1 MRSLRPSPCLQ
12 PQGQALGATLRAA
25 CAVQIGYP
33 ADLSCLS
40 FVRQRAPGEK
50 SGLAVPMSEQRKQTI
65 ARISEFIYEGFL
77 KYNES
82 FTRIT
87 ERARRR
93 FEQQDWGGHH
103 QDIAERV
110 ELYEKSVR
118 RIVISLRKNLGPRVI
133 DPKLWHSTR
142 GYFGE
147 RLYNVPDA
155 GFMKTF
161 FNSITRRI
169 FDTVGIDSNIEFVS
183 SAPGEGFNP
192 LETLTLN
199 RYPYWGSLSKTFK
212 KILDDFAFKVP
223 YKNITADCRIIS
235 QEIQRYYQGH
245 LRRHGEFLRFE
256 FIDSA
261 FFQSARAYLI
271 GRTIQQD
278 HVNPI
283 IIALKN
289 SGDGIE
295 VDAVLLSEEEVSIVF
310 SYTRSYYFANPHSV
324 IGAVHFLHS
333 ILPAKPIDE
342 LYTVLGRL
350 RQGKTERYRIF
361 SHHLD
366 NTDDKFVHAEGDKG
380 LVMLVFTLPSYDLVF
395 KIIRDNFGYP
405 KTINREDVQNKYKLV
420 SRHDRAG
427 RLIDTQVFRNL
438 EFPLNRFGD
447 DLLEE
452 LLSEA
457 AGTVRVEKDQLIID
471 HVYIERRVRPLN
483 LYLREA
489 GRANANEVIL
499 DYGQTIKDL
508 ANTNIFPGDLL
519 LKNFGVTRHRR
530 VVFYDYDEV
539 ALVTECNFR
548 DIPDS
553 DDDEDLMRSDVW
565 FHVNKND
572 IFPEEFIKFLSMEP
586 KLRAL
591 FLQVHGD
598 LLTADYWNRIKTK
611 HISGDIELVIPYF
624 RHSMPARDRETRDRE
639 QGTAVM

>member
-1 MRSLRPSPCLQ
+1 M
-12 PQGQALGATLRAA
+12 A
-25 CAVQIGYP
+25 
-33 ADLSCLS
+33 
-40 FVRQRAPGEK
+40 
-50 SGLAVPMSEQRKQTI
+50 EQRKQTI
-65 ARISEFIYEGFL
+65 ARISEFIYEGFQ
-77 KYNES
+77 KYNEN
-82 FTRIT
+82 FFRIT

-93 FEQQDWGGHH
+93 FEQRDWEGHQ
-103 QDIAERV
+103 QDIIERV

-118 RIVISLRKNLGPRVI
+118 RIVVSLRKNLGPRVI
-133 DPKLWHSTR
+133 DRKLWHSTR
-142 GYFGE
+142 RYFGQ

-155 GFMKTF
+155 GFLKTF
-161 FNSITRRI
+161 FNSTTRRI
-169 FDTVGIDSNIEFVS
+169 FDTVGTDPEIEFVS
-183 SAPGEGFNP
+183 SAPDEGFNP

-199 RYPYWGSLSKTFK
+199 RYPYWGSLDKTFK
-212 KILDDFAFKVP
+212 KILEDFSFKVP
-223 YKNITADCRIIS
+223 YRDINADTRIFS
-235 QEIQRYYQGH
+235 QEVQRYYQAH
-245 LRRHGEFLRFE
+245 LREHGEFVRFE

-271 GRTIQQD
+271 GRTIQLD
-278 HVNPI
+278 HINPI
-283 IIALKN
+283 VIALKN
-289 SGDGIE
+289 TSSGIE
-295 VDAVLLSEEEVSIVF
+295 VDAVLMSEEEVSVVF

-333 ILPAKPIDE
+333 ILPSKPIDE

-361 SHHLD
+361 SHHLQ
-366 NTDDKFVHAEGDKG
+366 NTEDKFVHAEGDKG

-405 KTINREDVQNKYKLV
+405 KTINREEVQSKYRLV

-427 RLIDTQVFRNL
+427 RLIDTQEFRNL
-438 EFPLNRFGD
+438 EFPVDRFGKA
-447 DLLEE
+447 LLDE

-457 AGTVRVEKDQLIID
+457 SETVRVDEDQLIID

-483 LYLREA
+483 LYLREVE
-489 GRANANEVIL
+489 RADANEVIL

-539 ALVTECNFR
+539 ALVTECDFR

-572 IFPEEFIKFLSMEP
+572 IFPEEFIKFLSMDA

-591 FLQVHGD
+591 FLEVHGD
-598 LLTADYWNRIKTK
+598 LLTADYWNRVK
-611 HISGDIELVIPYF
+611 HKHLKGDIELVIPYF
-624 RHSMPARDRETRDRE
+624 RHSLPARQATGNRERKS
-639 QGTAVM
+639 AAM

>member
-1 MRSLRPSPCLQ
+1 
-12 PQGQALGATLRAA
+12 
-25 CAVQIGYP
+25 
-33 ADLSCLS
+33 
-40 FVRQRAPGEK
+40 
-50 SGLAVPMSEQRKQTI
+50 MSEQRKQTI
-65 ARISEFIYEGFL
+65 ARISEFIYEGFQ
-77 KYNES
+77 KYNEN
-82 FTRIT
+82 FFRIT

-93 FEQQDWGGHH
+93 FEQRDWEGHQ
-103 QDIAERV
+103 QDIIERV

-118 RIVISLRKNLGPRVI
+118 RIVVSLRKNLGPRVI
-133 DPKLWHSTR
+133 DRKLWHSTR
-142 GYFGE
+142 RYFGE

-155 GFMKTF
+155 GFLKTF
-161 FNSITRRI
+161 FNSTTRRI
-169 FDTVGIDSNIEFVS
+169 FDTVGTDPEIEFVS
-183 SAPGEGFNP
+183 SAPDEGFNP

-199 RYPYWGSLSKTFK
+199 RYPYWGSLDKTFRN
-212 KILDDFAFKVP
+212 ILDDFAFKVP
-223 YKNITADCRIIS
+223 YRNMAADTRIIS
-235 QEIQRYYQGH
+235 QEIQRYYRAH
-245 LRRHGEFLRFE
+245 LREFGEFLRFE
-256 FIDSA
+256 FINSA

-278 HVNPI
+278 HVNPFV
-283 IIALKN
+283 IALKN
-289 SGDGIE
+289 TSGGIE
-295 VDAVLLSEEEVSIVF
+295 VDAVLLSEEEVSVVF

-333 ILPAKPIDE
+333 ILPSKPIDE

-361 SHHLD
+361 SHHLQG
-366 NTDDKFVHAEGDKG
+366 TDDRFVHAEGDKG

-395 KIIRDNFGYP
+395 KIIRDQFGYP
-405 KTINREDVQNKYKLV
+405 KTVNKEEVQDKYRLV

-427 RLIDTQVFRNL
+427 RLIDTQEFRNL
-438 EFPLNRFGD
+438 EFPVNRFD
-447 DLLEE
+447 EALLDE
-452 LLSEA
+452 LLREA
-457 AGTVRVEKDQLIID
+457 ADTVRVEKDKLVID

-483 LYLREA
+483 LYLREVE
-489 GRANANEVIL
+489 RADANEVIL

-539 ALVTECNFR
+539 ALVTECDFR

-572 IFPEEFIKFLSMEP
+572 IFPEEFIKFLSMDA

-591 FLQVHGD
+591 FLEVHGD
-598 LLTADYWNRIKTK
+598 LLTADYWNRVKNK
-611 HISGDIELVIPYF
+611 HLKGDIELVIPYF
-624 RHSMPARDRETRDRE
+624 RHSLPARQATENRERKS
-639 QGTAVM
+639 AAM

>member
-1 MRSLRPSPCLQ
+1 M
-12 PQGQALGATLRAA
+12 A
-25 CAVQIGYP
+25 
-33 ADLSCLS
+33 
-40 FVRQRAPGEK
+40 
-50 SGLAVPMSEQRKQTI
+50 EQRKQTI
-65 ARISEFIYEGFL
+65 ARISEYIYEGFQ
-77 KYNES
+77 KYNEN
-82 FTRIT
+82 FFRIT

-93 FEQQDWGGHH
+93 FEQRDWEGHQ
-103 QDIAERV
+103 QDIIERV

-118 RIVISLRKNLGPRVI
+118 RIVVSLRKNLGPRVV
-133 DPKLWHSTR
+133 DRKLWHSTR
-142 GYFGE
+142 RYFGQ

-155 GFMKTF
+155 GFLKTF
-161 FNSITRRI
+161 FNSTTRRI
-169 FDTVGIDSNIEFVS
+169 FNTVGTDAEIEFVS
-183 SAPGEGFNP
+183 SAPDEGFNP

-199 RYPYWGSLSKTFK
+199 RYPYWGSLEKTFK
-212 KILDDFAFKVP
+212 KILEDFAFKVP
-223 YKNITADCRIIS
+223 YRNIAADTRTFS
-235 QEIQRYYQGH
+235 QEIQRYYQVH
-245 LRRHGEFLRFE
+245 LRAHGEFVRFE
-256 FIDSA
+256 FINSA

-283 IIALKN
+283 VIALKN
-289 SGDGIE
+289 TSSGIE
-295 VDAVLLSEEEVSIVF
+295 VDAVLLSEEEVSVVF

-333 ILPAKPIDE
+333 ILPSKPIDE

-361 SHHLD
+361 SHHLQT
-366 NTDDKFVHAEGDKG
+366 TDDKFVHAEGDKG

-405 KTINREDVQNKYKLV
+405 KTINREEVQSKYRLV

-427 RLIDTQVFRNL
+427 RLIDTQEFRNL
-438 EFPLNRFGD
+438 EFPVNRFD
-447 DLLEE
+447 DALLEE

-457 AGTVRVEKDQLIID
+457 GGTVHVKHDQLIID

-489 GRANANEVIL
+489 GRTDAGEVIL

-539 ALVTECNFR
+539 ALVTECDFR
-548 DIPDS
+548 EIPDS
-553 DDDEDLMRSDVW
+553 EDDEDVLRSDVW

-586 KLRAL
+586 HLRAL
-591 FLQVHGD
+591 FLEVHGD
-598 LLTADYWNRIKTK
+598 LLTADYWNRVK
-611 HISGDIELVIPYF
+611 HNLLRGDIELIIPYF
-624 RHSMPARDRETRDRE
+624 RHSVPADQETGARKQASGIR
-639 QGTAVM
+639 

>member
-1 MRSLRPSPCLQ
+1 M
-12 PQGQALGATLRAA
+12 A
-25 CAVQIGYP
+25 
-33 ADLSCLS
+33 
-40 FVRQRAPGEK
+40 
-50 SGLAVPMSEQRKQTI
+50 EQRKQTI
-65 ARISEFIYEGFL
+65 ARISEFIYEGFQ
-77 KYNES
+77 KYNEN
-82 FTRIT
+82 FFRVT

-93 FEQQDWGGHH
+93 FEQRDWGGHQ
-103 QDIAERV
+103 QDIIERV

-118 RIVISLRKNLGPRVI
+118 RIVVSLRKNLGPRVT
-133 DPKLWHSTR
+133 DPRLWHSTR
-142 GYFGE
+142 RYFGE

-169 FDTVGIDSNIEFVS
+169 FDTVGIDPEIEFVS
-183 SAPGEGFNP
+183 SAPDEGFNP

-199 RYPYWGSLSKTFK
+199 RYPYWGSLDKTFK
-212 KILDDFAFKVP
+212 TILDDFAFKVP
-223 YKNITADCRIIS
+223 YRNMAADTRIIS
-235 QEIQRYYQGH
+235 QEIQRYYRSH
-245 LRRHGEFLRFE
+245 LQEHGEFLRFE
-256 FIDSA
+256 FINSA

-289 SGDGIE
+289 STGGIE
-295 VDAVLLSEEEVSIVF
+295 VDAVLLSEEEVSVVF

-333 ILPAKPIDE
+333 ILPNKPIDE

-361 SHHLD
+361 SHHLE
-366 NTDDKFVHAEGDKG
+366 NTDDRFVHAEGDKG

-395 KIIRDNFGYP
+395 KIIRDTFGYP
-405 KTINREDVQNKYKLV
+405 KTISREEVQSKYRLV

-427 RLIDTQVFRNL
+427 RLIDTQEFRNL
-438 EFPLNRFGD
+438 EFPVDRFD
-447 DLLEE
+447 KALLDE

-457 AGTVRVEKDQLIID
+457 SGTVRVDEDQLIID

-483 LYLREA
+483 LYLREVERADA
-489 GRANANEVIL
+489 GEVIL

-539 ALVTECNFR
+539 ALVTECDFR

-572 IFPEEFIKFLSMEP
+572 IFPEEFIKFLSMDAG
-586 KLRAL
+586 LREL
-591 FLQVHGD
+591 FLKVHGD
-598 LLTADYWNRIKTK
+598 LLTAGYWNRVKSK
-611 HISGDIELVIPYF
+611 LLKGDIELVIPYF
-624 RHSMPARDRETRDRE
+624 RHSVPADQQMEDRERKS
-639 QGTAVM
+639 AAM

>member
-1 MRSLRPSPCLQ
+1 
-12 PQGQALGATLRAA
+12 
-25 CAVQIGYP
+25 
-33 ADLSCLS
+33 
-40 FVRQRAPGEK
+40 
-50 SGLAVPMSEQRKQTI
+50 MSEQRKQTI
-65 ARISEFIYEGFL
+65 ARISEFIYEGFQ
-77 KYNES
+77 KYNEN
-82 FTRIT
+82 FFRIT

-93 FEQQDWGGHH
+93 FEQRDWEGHQ
-103 QDIAERV
+103 QDIIERV

-118 RIVISLRKNLGPRVI
+118 RIVVSLRKNLGPRVI
-133 DPKLWHSTR
+133 DRKLWHSTR
-142 GYFGE
+142 RYFGE

-155 GFMKTF
+155 GFLKTF
-161 FNSITRRI
+161 FNSTTRRI
-169 FDTVGIDSNIEFVS
+169 FDTVGTDPEIEFVS
-183 SAPGEGFNP
+183 SAPDEGFNP

-199 RYPYWGSLSKTFK
+199 RYPYWGSLDKTFRN
-212 KILDDFAFKVP
+212 ILNDFAFKVP
-223 YKNITADCRIIS
+223 YRNMAADTRIIS
-235 QEIQRYYQGH
+235 QEIQRYYRAH
-245 LRRHGEFLRFE
+245 LREFGEFLRFE
-256 FIDSA
+256 FINSA

-278 HVNPI
+278 HVNPFV
-283 IIALKN
+283 IALKN
-289 SGDGIE
+289 TSGGIE
-295 VDAVLLSEEEVSIVF
+295 VDAVLLSEEEVSVVF

-333 ILPAKPIDE
+333 ILPSKPIDE

-361 SHHLD
+361 SHHLQG
-366 NTDDKFVHAEGDKG
+366 TDDRFVHAEGDKG

-395 KIIRDNFGYP
+395 KIIRDQFGYP
-405 KTINREDVQNKYKLV
+405 KTVNKEEVQDKYRLV

-427 RLIDTQVFRNL
+427 RLIDTQEFRNL
-438 EFPLNRFGD
+438 EFPVNRFD
-447 DLLEE
+447 EALLDE
-452 LLSEA
+452 LLREA
-457 AGTVRVEKDQLIID
+457 AETVRVEKDKLVID

-483 LYLREA
+483 LYLREVE
-489 GRANANEVIL
+489 RADANEVIL

-539 ALVTECNFR
+539 ALVTECDFR

-572 IFPEEFIKFLSMEP
+572 IFPEEFIKFLSMDA

-591 FLQVHGD
+591 FLEVHGD
-598 LLTADYWNRIKTK
+598 LLTADYWNRVKNK
-611 HISGDIELVIPYF
+611 HLKGDIELVIPYF
-624 RHSMPARDRETRDRE
+624 RHSLPAR
-639 QGTAVM
+639 QGTENRERKSAAM

>member
-1 MRSLRPSPCLQ
+1 M
-12 PQGQALGATLRAA
+12 A
-25 CAVQIGYP
+25 
-33 ADLSCLS
+33 
-40 FVRQRAPGEK
+40 
-50 SGLAVPMSEQRKQTI
+50 EQRKQTI
-65 ARISEFIYEGFL
+65 ARISEFIYEGFQ

-82 FTRIT
+82 FFRVT

-93 FEQQDWGGHH
+93 FEQRDWGGHQ
-103 QDIAERV
+103 QDIIERV

-118 RIVISLRKNLGPRVI
+118 RIVVSLRKNLGPRVT
-133 DPKLWHSTR
+133 DPRLWHSTR
-142 GYFGE
+142 RYFGE

-169 FDTVGIDSNIEFVS
+169 FDTVGIDPEIEFVS
-183 SAPGEGFNP
+183 SAPDEGFNP

-199 RYPYWGSLSKTFK
+199 RYPYWGSLDKTFK
-212 KILDDFAFKVP
+212 TILDDFAFKVP
-223 YKNITADCRIIS
+223 YRNINTDSRTIS
-235 QEIQRYYQGH
+235 HEVQRYFQAH
-245 LRRHGEFLRFE
+245 LKQHGDFLRFE

-271 GRTIQQD
+271 GRTIQLD

-289 SGDGIE
+289 SANGIE
-295 VDAVLLSEEEVSIVF
+295 VDAVLLSEEEVSVVF

-333 ILPAKPIDE
+333 ILPNKPIDE

-361 SHHLD
+361 SHHLQ
-366 NTDDKFVHAEGDKG
+366 NTDDRFVHADGDKG

-395 KIIRDNFGYP
+395 KIIRDTFGYP
-405 KTINREDVQNKYKLV
+405 KTISREEVQNKYRLV

-427 RLIDTQVFRNL
+427 RLIDTQEFRNL
-438 EFPLNRFGD
+438 EFPVDRFD
-447 DLLEE
+447 KALLDE

-457 AGTVRVEKDQLIID
+457 SGTVRVDEDQLIID

-483 LYLREA
+483 LYLREVERADA
-489 GRANANEVIL
+489 GEVIL

-539 ALVTECNFR
+539 ALVTECDFR

-572 IFPEEFIKFLSMEP
+572 IFPEEFIKFLSMDAG
-586 KLRAL
+586 LRAL
-591 FLQVHGD
+591 FLKVHGD
-598 LLTADYWNRIKTK
+598 LLTAGYWNRVKNK
-611 HISGDIELVIPYF
+611 HLKGDIELVIPYF
-624 RHSMPARDRETRDRE
+624 RHSVPADQQMENRERKS
-639 QGTAVM
+639 AAM

>member
-1 MRSLRPSPCLQ
+1 M
-12 PQGQALGATLRAA
+12 A
-25 CAVQIGYP
+25 
-33 ADLSCLS
+33 
-40 FVRQRAPGEK
+40 
-50 SGLAVPMSEQRKQTI
+50 EQRKQTI
-65 ARISEFIYEGFL
+65 ARISEFIYEGFQ
-77 KYNES
+77 KYNEN
-82 FTRIT
+82 FFRVT

-93 FEQQDWGGHH
+93 FEQRDWGGHQ
-103 QDIAERV
+103 QDIIERV

-118 RIVISLRKNLGPRVI
+118 RIVVSLRKNLGPRVT
-133 DPKLWHSTR
+133 DPRLWHSTR
-142 GYFGE
+142 RYFGE

-169 FDTVGIDSNIEFVS
+169 FDTVGIDPEIEFVS
-183 SAPGEGFNP
+183 SAPDEGFNP

-199 RYPYWGSLSKTFK
+199 RYPYWGSLDKTFK
-212 KILDDFAFKVP
+212 TILDDFAFKVP
-223 YKNITADCRIIS
+223 YRNINADSRTIS
-235 QEIQRYYQGH
+235 QEIQRYFQAR
-245 LRRHGEFLRFE
+245 LKEHGDFLRFE

-271 GRTIQQD
+271 GRTIQLD

-289 SGDGIE
+289 SAHGIE
-295 VDAVLLSEEEVSIVF
+295 VDAALLSEEEVSVVF

-333 ILPAKPIDE
+333 ILPTKPIDE

-361 SHHLD
+361 SHHLE
-366 NTDDKFVHAEGDKG
+366 NTDDRFVHADGDKG

-405 KTINREDVQNKYKLV
+405 KTINREEVQNKYRLV

-427 RLIDTQVFRNL
+427 RLIDTQEFRNL
-438 EFPLNRFGD
+438 EFPVDRFD
-447 DLLEE
+447 KALLDE

-457 AGTVRVEKDQLIID
+457 SGTVRVDEDQLIID

-489 GRANANEVIL
+489 ERADAGEVIL

-539 ALVTECNFR
+539 ALVTECDFR

-572 IFPEEFIKFLSMEP
+572 IFPEEFIKFLSMDAG
-586 KLRAL
+586 LRAL
-591 FLQVHGD
+591 FLKVHGD
-598 LLTADYWNRIKTK
+598 LLTAGYWNRVKNK
-611 HISGDIELVIPYF
+611 LLKGDIELVIPYF
-624 RHSMPARDRETRDRE
+624 RHSVPADQQVEDRERKS
-639 QGTAVM
+639 AAM

>member
-1 MRSLRPSPCLQ
+1 
-12 PQGQALGATLRAA
+12 
-25 CAVQIGYP
+25 
-33 ADLSCLS
+33 
-40 FVRQRAPGEK
+40 
-50 SGLAVPMSEQRKQTI
+50 MSEQRKQTV

-77 KYNES
+77 KYNEN

-93 FEQQDWGGHH
+93 FEQRDWGGHQ
-103 QDIAERV
+103 QDIYERV
-110 ELYEKSVR
+110 DLYEKSVR
-118 RIVISLRKNLGPRVI
+118 RIVVSLRKNLGPRVI
-133 DPKLWHSTR
+133 DRRLWHSAR
-142 GYFGE
+142 RYFGE

-169 FDTVGIDSNIEFVS
+169 FDTVGTDPEIEFVS
-183 SAPGEGFNP
+183 SAPDEGFNP

-199 RYPYWGSLSKTFK
+199 RYPYWGSLDKTFK
-212 KILDDFAFKVP
+212 TILDDFAFKVP
-223 YKNITADCRIIS
+223 YRDINADSTTIS
-235 QEIQRYYQGH
+235 QEIQRYFQTN
-245 LRRHGEFLRFE
+245 LKQHGDFLRFE
-256 FIDSA
+256 FINSA

-278 HVNPI
+278 HSNPI

-289 SGDGIE
+289 SARGIE
-295 VDAVLLSEEEVSIVF
+295 VDAVLLSEEEVSIAF

-333 ILPAKPIDE
+333 ILPGKPIDE

-361 SHHLD
+361 SHHLE
-366 NTDDKFVHAEGDKG
+366 NTDDRFVHAEGDKG

-395 KIIRDNFGYP
+395 KIIRDKFGYP
-405 KTINREDVQNKYKLV
+405 KTISREEVQEKYRLV

-427 RLIDTQVFRNL
+427 RLIDTQEFRNL
-438 EFPLNRFGD
+438 EFPVNRFD
-447 DLLEE
+447 DALLDE

-457 AGTVRVEKDQLIID
+457 AETVRIDNDQLIID

-483 LYLREA
+483 LYLKEVE
-489 GRANANEVIL
+489 RADANEVIL

-508 ANTNIFPGDLL
+508 ANTNIFTGDLL

-539 ALVTECNFR
+539 ALVTECSFR

-572 IFPEEFIKFLSMEP
+572 IFPEEFIKFLSMDAQ
-586 KLRAL
+586 LRAL
-591 FLQVHGD
+591 FLEVHGD
-598 LLTADYWNRIKTK
+598 LLTAGYWNRVKRNLLK
-611 HISGDIELVIPYF
+611 GEIELVIPYF
-624 RHSMPARDRETRDRE
+624 RHSMPARRRAENRERKS
-639 QGTAVM
+639 AAM

>member
-1 MRSLRPSPCLQ
+1 
-12 PQGQALGATLRAA
+12 
-25 CAVQIGYP
+25 
-33 ADLSCLS
+33 
-40 FVRQRAPGEK
+40 
-50 SGLAVPMSEQRKQTI
+50 MSEQRKQTI
-65 ARISEFIYEGFL
+65 ARVSEFIYEGFL
-77 KYNES
+77 KYNEN

-93 FEQQDWGGHH
+93 FEQRDWGGHQ
-103 QDIAERV
+103 QDISERV

-118 RIVISLRKNLGPRVI
+118 RIVVWLHKDLGPRVTERR
-133 DPKLWHSTR
+133 LWHSAR
-142 GYFGE
+142 RYYGE
-147 RLYNVPDA
+147 RLDNVPDA

-169 FDTVGIDSNIEFVS
+169 FDTVGTDPEIEFVS
-183 SAPGEGFNP
+183 SAPDEGFNP

-199 RYPYWGSLSKTFK
+199 RYPYWGSLDKTFNT
-212 KILDDFAFKVP
+212 ILNDFAFKVP
-223 YKNITADCRIIS
+223 YGDVNADSGTVS
-235 QEIQRYYQGH
+235 QVIQHYFQANLGQ
-245 LRRHGEFLRFE
+245 HGDFLRFE
-256 FIDSA
+256 FINSA

-271 GRTIQQD
+271 GRTIQQG

-289 SGDGIE
+289 STGDIE
-295 VDAVLLSEEEVSIVF
+295 VDAVLLSEEEVSVVF

-333 ILPAKPIDE
+333 ILPGKPIDE

-361 SHHLD
+361 SRHLQH
-366 NTDDKFVHAEGDKG
+366 TDDQFVHAEGDKG

-405 KTINREDVQNKYKLV
+405 KTINREEVQSKYRLV

-427 RLIDTQVFRNL
+427 RLIDTQEFRNL
-438 EFPLNRFGD
+438 EFPVNRFGAA
-447 DLLEE
+447 LLDE

-457 AGTVRVEKDQLIID
+457 AETVRIDKDQLIID

-483 LYLREA
+483 LYLK
-489 GRANANEVIL
+489 EVDHADASEIIL

-539 ALVTECNFR
+539 ALVTECDFR

-572 IFPEEFIKFLSMEP
+572 IFPEEFIKFLSMDAT
-586 KLRAL
+586 LRTL
-591 FLQVHGD
+591 FLEVYGD
-598 LLTADYWNRIKTK
+598 LLTAAYWNHVKSRHLK
-611 HISGDIELVIPYF
+611 GDIELVIPYF
-624 RHSMPARDRETRDRE
+624 RHSMPVEPGAGSSKRAAGNR
-639 QGTAVM
+639 

>member
-1 MRSLRPSPCLQ
+1 M
-12 PQGQALGATLRAA
+12 A
-25 CAVQIGYP
+25 
-33 ADLSCLS
+33 
-40 FVRQRAPGEK
+40 
-50 SGLAVPMSEQRKQTI
+50 EQRKQTI
-65 ARISEFIYEGFL
+65 ARISEFIYEGFQ
-77 KYNES
+77 KYNEN
-82 FTRIT
+82 FFRIT

-93 FEQQDWGGHH
+93 FEQRDWEGHQ
-103 QDIAERV
+103 QDIIERV

-118 RIVISLRKNLGPRVI
+118 RIVVSLRKNLGPRVV

-142 GYFGE
+142 RYFGQ

-155 GFMKTF
+155 GFLKTF
-161 FNSITRRI
+161 FNSTTRRI
-169 FDTVGIDSNIEFVS
+169 FNTVGTDPEIEFVS
-183 SAPGEGFNP
+183 SAPDEGFNP

-199 RYPYWGSLSKTFK
+199 RYPCWGSLEKTFK
-212 KILDDFAFKVP
+212 KILEDFAFKVP
-223 YKNITADCRIIS
+223 YRNIAADTRTFS
-235 QEIQRYYQGH
+235 QQIQRYYQAH
-245 LRRHGEFLRFE
+245 LRAHGEFVRFE
-256 FIDSA
+256 FINSA

-289 SGDGIE
+289 TSSGIE
-295 VDAVLLSEEEVSIVF
+295 VDAVLLSEEEVSVVF

-333 ILPAKPIDE
+333 ILPSKPIDE

-361 SHHLD
+361 SHHLQ

-405 KTINREDVQNKYKLV
+405 KTINREEVQSKYRLV

-427 RLIDTQVFRNL
+427 RLIDTQEFRNL
-438 EFPLNRFGD
+438 EFPVNRFD
-447 DLLEE
+447 DALLEE

-457 AGTVRVEKDQLIID
+457 GGTVHVRNDQLIID

-483 LYLREA
+483 LYLREVDRTDA
-489 GRANANEVIL
+489 GEVIL

-539 ALVTECNFR
+539 ALVTECDFR
-548 DIPDS
+548 EIPDS
-553 DDDEDLMRSDVW
+553 DDDEDVLRSDVW

-572 IFPEEFIKFLSMEP
+572 IFPEEFIKFLSMDP
-586 KLRAL
+586 QLRAL
-591 FLQVHGD
+591 FLEVHGD
-598 LLTADYWNRIKTK
+598 LLTADYWNRVKNK
-611 HISGDIELVIPYF
+611 LLSGDIELIIPYF
-624 RHSMPARDRETRDRE
+624 RHSVPADQETGARKQASGIR
-639 QGTAVM
+639 

>member
-1 MRSLRPSPCLQ
+1 M
-12 PQGQALGATLRAA
+12 A
-25 CAVQIGYP
+25 
-33 ADLSCLS
+33 
-40 FVRQRAPGEK
+40 
-50 SGLAVPMSEQRKQTI
+50 EQRKQTI
-65 ARISEFIYEGFL
+65 ARISEFIYEGFQ
-77 KYNES
+77 KYNEN
-82 FTRIT
+82 FFRIT

-93 FEQQDWGGHH
+93 FEQRDWEGHQ
-103 QDIAERV
+103 QDIIERV

-118 RIVISLRKNLGPRVI
+118 RIVVSLRKNLGPRVI
-133 DPKLWHSTR
+133 DRKLWHSTR
-142 GYFGE
+142 RYFGQ

-155 GFMKTF
+155 GFLKTF
-161 FNSITRRI
+161 FNSTTRRI
-169 FDTVGIDSNIEFVS
+169 FDTVGTDPEIEFVS
-183 SAPGEGFNP
+183 SAPDEGFNP

-199 RYPYWGSLSKTFK
+199 RYPYWGSLEKTFK
-212 KILDDFAFKVP
+212 KILEDFTFKVP
-223 YKNITADCRIIS
+223 YRNISADTRIFS
-235 QEIQRYYQGH
+235 QEVQRYYQTH
-245 LRRHGEFLRFE
+245 LREHGEFVRFE

-271 GRTIQQD
+271 GRTIQLD
-278 HVNPI
+278 HINPI
-283 IIALKN
+283 VIALKN
-289 SGDGIE
+289 TSNGIE
-295 VDAVLLSEEEVSIVF
+295 VDAVLMSEEEVSVVF

-333 ILPAKPIDE
+333 ILPNKPIDE

-361 SHHLD
+361 SHHLQ
-366 NTDDKFVHAEGDKG
+366 NTEDKFVHAEGDKG

-405 KTINREDVQNKYKLV
+405 KTINREEVQSKYRLV

-427 RLIDTQVFRNL
+427 RLIDTQEFRNL
-438 EFPLNRFGD
+438 EFPVDRFD
-447 DLLEE
+447 KALLDE

-457 AGTVRVEKDQLIID
+457 SGTVRVDEDQLIID
-471 HVYIERRVRPLN
+471 HVYIERRVRPMN
-483 LYLREA
+483 LYLREVE
-489 GRANANEVIL
+489 RADANEVIL

-539 ALVTECNFR
+539 ALVTECDFR

-572 IFPEEFIKFLSMEP
+572 IFPEEFIKFLSMDA

-591 FLQVHGD
+591 FLEVHGD
-598 LLTADYWNRIKTK
+598 LLTADYWNRVK
-611 HISGDIELVIPYF
+611 HKHLKGDIELVIPYF
-624 RHSMPARDRETRDRE
+624 RHSLPARQATGNRERKS
-639 QGTAVM
+639 AAM